1 MSQQEEATGIPTR
14 AIHESYISMQA
25 ALQQFR
31 EAKDRGAGQGVQRA
45 HGRLQQ
51 EVLTFY
57 ELLRPHLKHE
67 SAVEDWWQ
75 GKLPNYRHGETP
87 DPEEGRGIL
96 HVQTARRQVDMT
108 ELDEDALDDLP
119 DDMGDWGLREWHEA
133 AGLNGSVRVVGVAGL
148 GDTVLL
154 TVQQFQTGLRQL
166 DSWETKYERE
176 TTKKGGFMADKTDE
190 TVKRQRIP
198 SDRLTRAA
206 RELSDVADKLGA
218 LSDFNASG
226 QRTSIT
232 DEQIDELEEW
242 RRQNVES

>member
-14 AIHESYISMQA
+14 AIHESYISMQGS
-25 ALQQFR
+25 LQQFR
-31 EAKDRGAGQGVQRA
+31 EAKDRGRGNAVQQA

-51 EVLTFY
+51 DVLTFY

-67 SAVEDWWQ
+67 SAVEDWWE

-87 DPEEGRGIL
+87 DPEEGKGIL
-96 HVQTARRQVDMT
+96 HVQTARRQVDMG
-108 ELDEDALDDLP
+108 ELDAEALDDLP
-119 DDMGDWGLREWHEA
+119 DDMSKWGLREWHSA

-154 TVQQFQTGLRQL
+154 TVQQYQMGLRQM
-166 DSWETKYERE
+166 DDWETKYQRE
-176 TTKKGGFMADKTDE
+176 TTRKSGFMADKKDE
-190 TVKRQRIP
+190 SVTRQRIP

-218 LSDFNASG
+218 LSNFNASSK
-226 QRTSIT
+226 RTRIT
-232 DEQIDELEEW
+232 DEQIDRLEEW
-242 RRQNVES
+242 RQENLG